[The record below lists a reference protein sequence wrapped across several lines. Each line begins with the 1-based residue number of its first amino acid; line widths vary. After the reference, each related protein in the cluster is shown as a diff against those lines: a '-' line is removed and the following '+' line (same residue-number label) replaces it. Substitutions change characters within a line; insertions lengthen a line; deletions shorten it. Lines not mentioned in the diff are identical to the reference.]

1 MSQKQ
6 PTAKAEPRADDSGAM
21 AIPDFTP
28 EKIFEDHFTVA
39 YPPERV
45 FRTCSAMFAKVAAC
59 LPGASAD
66 RRADPGAGGKA

>member
-1 MSQKQ
+1 
-6 PTAKAEPRADDSGAM
+6 M

-45 FRTCSAMFAKVAAC
+45 FDMFGDVARVAAC
-59 LPGASAD
+59 LPGASLTGVRPRRGGSMIRVTLGRSPRIPR
-66 RRADPGAGGKA
+66 RRAHRA